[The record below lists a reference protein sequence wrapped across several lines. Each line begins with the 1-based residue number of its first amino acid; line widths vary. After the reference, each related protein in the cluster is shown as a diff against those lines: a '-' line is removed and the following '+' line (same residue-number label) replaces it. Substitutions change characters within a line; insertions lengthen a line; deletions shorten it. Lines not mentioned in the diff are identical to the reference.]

1 MLEVLVGGASECCT
15 SFYDTD
21 GPQEPGVLHGSEG
34 DVEASGRPTV
44 GQFVKVGSVLLESG
58 VCHFQVL
65 RAPVR
70 VEENQNEVLEYL
82 CHRPESSSAVRCP
95 GGIKVPRAHVRYPC
109 PLRREPIFVELD
121 DVARILNH
129 LDLIFLNPNRGSRAR
144 KAFAN
149 LKMTHTGFQEFR
161 TNFYELAHGGGIRE
175 NLKEKFYSF
184 YFRRPLP
191 RAVGGRPSP
200 DRTSSFVNHWVSTAV
215 HNVVD

>member
-21 GPQEPGVLHGSEG
+21 GPQEPEVLHGSEG
-34 DVEASGRPTV
+34 DVEASGHPTV
-44 GQFVKVGSVLLESG
+44 GQFVKVGSELLESG
-58 VCHFQVL
+58 VCHLQVL

-95 GGIKVPRAHVRYPC
+95 GGIKVPRAH
-109 PLRREPIFVELD
+109 
-121 DVARILNH
+121 ILNH
-129 LDLIFLNPNRGSRAR
+129 LDLIFLNPNRGSRAW

-200 DRTSSFVNHWVSTAV
+200 GRTSSFVNH
-215 HNVVD
+215 

>member
-44 GQFVKVGSVLLESG
+44 GQFVKVGSELLEFG
-58 VCHFQVL
+58 VCHLQVL

-109 PLRREPIFVELD
+109 PLRREPIFVD
-121 DVARILNH
+121 DVARILDH

-161 TNFYELAHGGGIRE
+161 TNFYELAHGGGICE
-175 NLKEKFYSF
+175 NLKEKFCSF

-191 RAVGGRPSP
+191 RAGL
-200 DRTSSFVNHWVSTAV
+200 A
-215 HNVVD
+215 

>member
-21 GPQEPGVLHGSEG
+21 GPQEPEVLHG
-34 DVEASGRPTV
+34 SGRPTV
-44 GQFVKVGSVLLESG
+44 GQFVKVGSELLESG
-58 VCHFQVL
+58 VCHLQVL

-70 VEENQNEVLEYL
+70 VEEIKMRCLSICATAPRVRVPSDVRVASRCREHTHATLALSVANQ
-82 CHRPESSSAVRCP
+82 SSLMMWHGYSRV
-95 GGIKVPRAHVRYPC
+95 
-109 PLRREPIFVELD
+109 D
-121 DVARILNH
+121 H

-161 TNFYELAHGGGIRE
+161 TNFYELAHGGGICE

>member
-21 GPQEPGVLHGSEG
+21 GPQEPEVLHGSEG

-58 VCHFQVL
+58 VCHLQVL

-109 PLRREPIFVELD
+109 PLRREPIFVD
-121 DVARILNH
+121 DVARILESRPPRF
-129 LDLIFLNPNRGSRAR
+129 DLPQPEPRLEGP
-144 KAFAN
+144 
-149 LKMTHTGFQEFR
+149 E
-161 TNFYELAHGGGIRE
+161 GIRQPE
-175 NLKEKFYSF
+175 DDSHRIPGVPNQLL
-184 YFRRPLP
+184 RTGP
-191 RAVGGRPSP
+191 RWW
-200 DRTSSFVNHWVSTAV
+200 DL
-215 HNVVD
+215 